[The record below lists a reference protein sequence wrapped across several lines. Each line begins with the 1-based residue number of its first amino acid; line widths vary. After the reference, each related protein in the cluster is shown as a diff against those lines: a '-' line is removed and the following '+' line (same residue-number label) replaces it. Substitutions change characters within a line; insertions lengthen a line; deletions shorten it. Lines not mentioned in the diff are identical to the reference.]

1 MNNHKFI
8 TTIERNPGMNESS
21 PLIFGSNDCC
31 CSVSKSCPTLC
42 DLMGCSTSGFLVL
55 HHLLELAQTHPIE
68 SVMSSNHLIL
78 CHPLVLLPAIFPSI
92 RVLSNESALQ
102 IRWLKSLHKKDWL
115 FHQPMVPEIILP
127 FRTDLDFC
135 LHV

>member
-1 MNNHKFI
+1 MIAVVQSLSHVQLFV
-8 TTIERNPGMNESS
+8 TPWAAAHQASLSFTISLS
-21 PLIFGSNDCC
+21 LIKLISIELVMPSN
-31 CSVSKSCPTLC
+31 
-42 DLMGCSTSGFLVL
+42 
-55 HHLLELAQTHPIE
+55 Q
-68 SVMSSNHLIL
+68 LIL